1 MTTTFHEKVE
11 VRRAQSLISGIT
23 RAKFSVIQIQIVS
36 FLRDDFPNRLGNQ
49 ARIWKTK
56 VLVQLRT
63 RNKFACLHGLGMHFG
78 IVVNP
83 NPKPFLT
90 ILIILLNSSAEPC
103 QGKPQKLECI
113 CLLALGSV
121 FTRYFFKSFCMSS
134 FCNIVGL
141 PAGTNY
147 FNGELSKSNR
157 IMREFPLHRKTQFPL
172 PYISKI
178 LYGRGLDTADW
189 SSQKVQN

>member
-103 QGKPQKLECI
+103 QGKPQKLECTPLGLRSVLTMRPPVSPGTKFCTRLRSI
-113 CLLALGSV
+113 LQGFLYPFLLFYPV
-121 FTRYFFKSFCMSS
+121 F
-134 FCNIVGL
+134 L
-141 PAGTNY
+141 
-147 FNGELSKSNR
+147 LL
-157 IMREFPLHRKTQFPL
+157 LHRLSTLQWQLKAKKYTM
-172 PYISKI
+172 
-178 LYGRGLDTADW
+178 RA
-189 SSQKVQN
+189 